1 MGVYFTYAF
10 FAGFGSDK
18 HNYFNVITFGYGA
31 VLLLIVAKRKIG
43 NNNSINATFNA
54 LAAEVFK
61 PKLHDRIQVSHKY
74 KWNFHIFANA
84 VELFEKPFE

>member
-31 VLLLIVAKRKIG
+31 VLAPGSREK
-43 NNNSINATFNA
+43 
-54 LAAEVFK
+54 E
-61 PKLHDRIQVSHKY
+61 DR
-74 KWNFHIFANA
+74 
-84 VELFEKPFE
+84 E